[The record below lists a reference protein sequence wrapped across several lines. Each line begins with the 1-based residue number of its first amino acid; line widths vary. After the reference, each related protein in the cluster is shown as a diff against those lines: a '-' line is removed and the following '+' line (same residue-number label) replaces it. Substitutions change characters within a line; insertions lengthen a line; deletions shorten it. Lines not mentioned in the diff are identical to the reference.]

1 MESGFFDKHVQLCK
15 QTQDNIDIGI
25 TETAYGQKTRL
36 GSSATDVEFRRDT
49 LVDELLK
56 VIK

>member
-1 MESGFFDKHVQLCK
+1 MVFDKHVQLCK

-36 GSSATDVEFRRDT
+36 GSSAIDVKFRRDT
-49 LVDELLK
+49 LIKELK
-56 VIK
+56 EIIE